1 MLPVVLGDY
10 RRLGLALSQGRLRS
24 VSWLLN
30 NGWLVTRLTYVLSVG
45 NKIGTTASLSF
56 VLAKVLHQLTTLAS
70 TLGELGISL
79 GRGISVAHEALLS
92 ALSAQL
98 VPVHGLVLIN
108 GWLLSALLAHGLLL
122 LLDSVGVSAHTGL
135 STGRLLIILTATAS
149 ARERCA
155 STSALAT
162 DTAEFLVTL
171 DVVIQAHIE
180 VVHS

>member
-1 MLPVVLGDY
+1 MGDY

-24 VSWLLN
+24 VSWL
-30 NGWLVTRLTYVLSVG
+30 VLSVG

-108 GWLLSALLAHGLLL
+108 GWLLSALLAHRLLL

-155 STSALAT
+155 STSAGPG
-162 DTAEFLVTL
+162 AEP
-171 DVVIQAHIE
+171 
-180 VVHS
+180 